1 MGKGR
6 ARTTDPM
13 LATPPM
19 NPAQQARL
27 RECRDCGQFQLLPPL
42 PPAASAHCL
51 RCDAVLRHTCRD
63 PLWTQLALNVTALLL
78 LLIAVPSVLMLVS
91 TAGQVHVADMFTG
104 PVGLDEHGMW
114 ELAAVVLFTTIAA
127 PALKIACML
136 YVLIGLRLRDPPR
149 HIRMVFAWVQH
160 VRPWSMIEVYLLG
173 VFVAYVRLQ
182 SIVFIEIGVALY
194 ALGALLLTMIAA
206 DVQLDAQFVWEEM
219 ERRGIPNRHVDH
231 AAVAATAQRDRVIG
245 CDTCGLV
252 QVAAARTRCPRCGF
266 RLFQRKPNS
275 VMRTWALGI
284 AAAILYVPA
293 NIYPVLTVVQLGAG
307 RPSTILGGAR
317 ELLELGEWP
326 LAALVF
332 FASIMVPLLKL
343 IGLTVLLISIQTRR
357 RDRLRDRTVLYR
369 IIDYIGRWSMI
380 DIFMESILVALVQFG
395 AIVTINPGFGAI
407 AFAAVVIL
415 TMFAART
422 FDPRL
427 MWDVAQARTA

>member
-1 MGKGR
+1 MSP
-6 ARTTDPM
+6 TQLP
-13 LATPPM
+13 
-19 NPAQQARL
+19 RL
-27 RECRDCGQFQLLPPL
+27 RECRDCGQFQLVPPL
-42 PPAASAHCL
+42 RPAVSARCL
-51 RCDAVLRHTCRD
+51 RCDAVLRHARRD
-63 PLWTQLALNVTALLL
+63 PLWTQLALNLTALLL

-114 ELAAVVLFTTIAA
+114 ELAVVVVFTTIAA
-127 PALKIACML
+127 PALKIGCML
-136 YVLIGLRLRDPPR
+136 YVLIGLRLSNPPR

-219 ERRGIPNRHVDH
+219 EHRGIPNRRVDH
-231 AAVAATAQRDRVIG
+231 ASVAATSRQDGVIG

-252 QVAAARTRCPRCGF
+252 NRVAEAHTLCPRCGF
-266 RLFQRKPNS
+266 RLHQRKPNS
-275 VMRTWALGI
+275 VKRTWALGI

-293 NIYPVLTVVQLGAG
+293 NVYPVLTVVRLGAG
-307 RPSTILGGAR
+307 QPSTILGGAR
-317 ELLELGEWP
+317 ELLDLGEWP

-343 IGLTVLLISIQTRR
+343 IGLTILLTSIHTRW

-395 AIVTINPGFGAI
+395 AIVSIDPGIGAI